1 MPVEKLSI
9 SLPDTLAASIDRYAA
24 HDGVTR
30 SFLIQ
35 EAAARYVAVRDA
47 AGREQARRD
56 SVDAALEGFDEIAR
70 EWGEDSR
77 RGVDYLADIRGAA
90 SDAADASDE

>member
-9 SLPDTLAASIDRYAA
+9 SLPDSLAASIDRYAA
-24 HDGVTR
+24 LDGVTR

-47 AGREQARRD
+47 AGREQARREG
-56 SVDAALEGFDEIAR
+56 VDAALAGFDRIAQ
-70 EWGEDSR
+70 EWGDDSR
-77 RGVDYLADIRGAA
+77 LGVDYLAEIRGEAT
-90 SDAADASDE
+90 DLADASDE